1 MKRLHLI
8 AASSLLALLFFSFG
22 ASAAFNSIESVVF
35 KNISATTAAF
45 TLRGGNYGLSCHAT
59 FGGGNIA
66 LQRLAPDG
74 STYVTV
80 ITALTAD
87 GYGNANLPSGS
98 YRLQVT
104 TATSVYCDVVATVT
118 TQ

>member
-1 MKRLHLI
+1 MVKRLIGLVFSCI
-8 AASSLLALLFFSFG
+8 LLLTSAQARAAW
-22 ASAAFNSIESVVF
+22 NSIEVQSF
-35 KNISATTAAF
+35 SNISANTAAF
-45 TLRGGNYGLSCHAT
+45 TLRGGNYGLTCHAT
-59 FGGGNIA
+59 WGGGNVA

-87 GYGNANLPSGS
+87 GYASANLPSGT
-98 YRLQVT
+98 YRLAVT
-104 TATSVYCDVVATVT
+104 TSTGVYCDVVATVT